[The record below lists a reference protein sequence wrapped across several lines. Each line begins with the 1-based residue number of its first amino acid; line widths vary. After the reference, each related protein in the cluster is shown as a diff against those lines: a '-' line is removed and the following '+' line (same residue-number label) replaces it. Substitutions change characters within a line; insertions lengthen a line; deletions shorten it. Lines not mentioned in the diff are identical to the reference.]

1 MKFKTIVLASTRIR
15 YLEICLLSL
24 KQNNIYDCE
33 LYLDGDKNDPNIE
46 TNLSTFKKYYP
57 LADVYIFNY
66 SNADLM
72 FSHILL
78 DNMDE
83 QNILLIEDDVSFS
96 HNYIKQSHI
105 FYQNFISQHDEILTF
120 SNLASHI
127 LSLSPQEVVL
137 RENEV
142 FPQCNQ
148 LGSFFRMDLISRDF
162 YNYIEKYFSLLL
174 KKGHSATN
182 KWIRKDLNF
191 YPNQM
196 KISFDCFYSLIF
208 YSHDKYRVTSAYSK
222 LTNLGIEGTNTNT
235 TSFVDEKWYK
245 NYIID
250 KIIDTFFIDK
260 EKDMWK
266 PQEIL
271 WRGTDFWS
279 NYVNCFWPDISE
291 DEKNIK
297 IASYM
302 EEHPYCFVE

>member
-105 FYQNFISQHDEILTF
+105 
-120 SNLASHI
+120 LAIIYHI
-127 LSLSPQEVVL
+127 
-137 RENEV
+137 
-142 FPQCNQ
+142 CNIY
-148 LGSFFRMDLISRDF
+148 L
-162 YNYIEKYFSLLL
+162 
-174 KKGHSATN
+174 
-182 KWIRKDLNF
+182 
-191 YPNQM
+191 
-196 KISFDCFYSLIF
+196 
-208 YSHDKYRVTSAYSK
+208 
-222 LTNLGIEGTNTNT
+222 
-235 TSFVDEKWYK
+235 
-245 NYIID
+245 YIIY
-250 KIIDTFFIDK
+250 
-260 EKDMWK
+260 
-266 PQEIL
+266 
-271 WRGTDFWS
+271 
-279 NYVNCFWPDISE
+279 N
-291 DEKNIK
+291 NI
-297 IASYM
+297 YLM
-302 EEHPYCFVE
+302 